1 MEKNISQTKVDNVKN
16 VARLSISRADVK
28 NIKVVDAD
36 IVIYLKTGKRIVLRD
51 GVVKAMMDPDFSIG
65 FVDGEISAQAALQQS
80 GLVDLNPI
88 STATVASAPEAEKT
102 DESATSSTTV
112 SQSASSAPTPTYA
125 EAAAKSVMQAPTSAP
140 EVVAQAK
147 PAPEPSLLDTVRPYI
162 GALGLLG
169 LAAGGGGGGAAAS
182 SVSSATGTVVS
193 GTLVLGPVESSN
205 GLTVNLYKA
214 DGTWLGSSAV
224 ASGGAFSV
232 TLSDKTYSGPI
243 IAVVSDSSDGTDYVD
258 EATGEAQDLGAKYMA
273 IQTVTAGAA
282 ASLNINAL
290 TTVAAIHAGV
300 PQEWDEGK
308 STLTKII
315 TAADVTTHN
324 TAVASMFGLSNVV
337 TDTVS
342 PIINSSGS
350 YVASGNYYGQVLAAI
365 SGVDKINSDE
375 LGDTAKA
382 QKQTISELVAQTAG
396 GVMSSTGVTTI
407 VKGAALA
414 STEASTI
421 AQKVDT
427 SAAKTAAQYE
437 SAASLTAL
445 GGVNDL
451 SISVIASLSA
461 TAVQKIVDVD
471 RLSDQAFK
479 AINFAYFSDTQVQ
492 TLTSTQV
499 ASLSKAQLAQM
510 TPTQLTALGNNVIYL
525 DEKTLA
531 SLSQSSSEKLT
542 SAQLVALAEQGK
554 LDNLSTQLTTSQVNG
569 LAGSLSGSISDADT
583 KLFNSILGDITNG
596 GGVDSSTGVK
606 DFTEAEKRIESA
618 LKIEE
623 ALAVV
628 HQLNEIAALN
638 PSSSTYAADL
648 ARLSEELT
656 GADLQLIG
664 LAGTNGAYTELQKN
678 ALLTK
683 LAEGEV
689 ADITG
694 IAYLKSLVDVVN
706 PTLSASTL
714 PTTSKTT
721 IYHLA
726 GDGIGETINLTIT
739 FSEKVNGLTSG
750 TNSKIFLLEEV
761 GIEATWSGVDGTST
775 RTLTYTIAANQNGKV
790 TINENTLKDVLL
802 KSITDVAGNA
812 LVYESVIAEIDSST
826 FARVDGVAPTL
837 TLTPLTDTDL
847 SLAQATSFEQS
858 YLAVDN
864 TNGLGIRTTSA
875 VVENSAGEVQNGLTL
890 TTTGGKVAGD
900 LSSLAAGSYTL
911 KVTTTDVAGNTDVKT
926 QTFLIDKLA
935 PSLELEVFTAPQ
947 TKLTSAEAAAYTQTY
962 TSVDNEGGTGLASTV
977 AVVKNASGVVQTG
990 VTLSTA
996 GGNVSGNLSSLADGR
1011 YTVEVTSTD
1020 VAGNA
1025 FVQTQ
1030 ELVIDKTPA
1039 VLNLTAL
1046 TDDKLTNQQAKN
1058 YTQAYTATD
1067 ALTDVAT
1074 TVARVLNSNNEVQ
1087 QGVVLTTDNGHVTG
1101 DLSGLADGQYTIEVT
1116 TTDQAGNTT
1125 VKTQTV
1131 VIDATNPTLNLAA
1144 LSDTQLTSAEAAV
1157 YSQSFTV
1164 SDATSGVA
1172 ATSAVV
1178 KNSSGVVQNV
1188 TLTTAN
1194 NKVEGNL
1201 STLAGDENYYVEV
1214 TTTDQAGNMTTVQSE
1229 YLYIDKTAPTAT
1241 PLTISSIAKFANLN
1255 LGFSEPIVKGASG
1268 SIYICK
1274 LDGTVVETIAVSS
1287 SQVQVAGDG
1296 KLVTINPVNDLVVG
1310 TSYYARVDAGAFTD
1324 PSGNPMAA
1332 IGANEWNFNAVSVG
1346 TSLIIG
1352 GAGVNANEGFINA
1365 DELSQMTLSGV
1376 ITNAVNATGVAVT
1389 RVVFHATDNS
1399 GDIVISSSSLSGLL
1413 PVIGNDGR
1421 WQLSNDPV
1429 WTDQLVSGKT
1439 YTVSVDV
1446 GGVVDGVS
1454 VGSTASS
1461 ASFVVDTLAPIIST
1475 TPLNAAE
1482 NGTVVGSAVATDSSS
1497 LTWTLVGTGADD
1509 AKFNISSS
1517 GVLTLKAAK
1526 DYETPG
1532 SAAGTN
1538 AYVVKL
1544 KATDAAGN
1552 FSIQD
1557 VTVNVTNV
1565 NEAPV
1570 NTVPGAQTTAEETEK
1585 VITGLSIADVD
1596 AGAATNVTVILSVS
1610 NGTLNIAGGTAA
1622 ITGNGT
1628 GSVTLTGSVAQI
1640 NSTLAASNAVKY
1652 TPGLN
1657 FNGNATL
1664 TMTTNDGGSSGTGGA
1679 LSDVDTVTIAV
1690 TAVNDKPVLT
1700 AGKAWTYTEQAAA
1713 TVVDDT
1719 ITLTDVDDTQIT
1731 GATVTIGTGLTTDD
1745 VLNFATIGSISG
1757 TYNSG
1762 TGVLTLTGTATK
1774 AEYQAALRTVTYSN
1788 ASEDPTVNGT
1798 KPSRTI
1804 TWAVTDANSD
1814 GVGAQTS
1821 VGVTSTITL
1830 SAVNDKPVLTAG
1842 KAWTYTEQAAATVVD
1857 DTITLTD
1864 VDDTQI
1870 TGATVTIGT
1879 GLTTDDVLN
1888 FATIGSISGTYNSG
1902 TGVLTLTGTA
1912 TKAEYQA
1919 ALRTV
1924 TYSNASDD
1932 PTATSASR
1940 TITWAVTDANSDGVG
1955 AQTSVGVTSTINVTA
1970 VNDVPTFTTTTSTTD
1985 YANTAG
1991 DQLLFSNTSVSAVE
2005 SAQSIKSLKFTVSG
2019 VTGTNSDRVKVDGVY
2034 ISLVD
2039 GTTGTTTTNS
2049 VGYSVGVVGGVATV
2063 TLTSA
2068 AGLSNT
2074 VAQGLV
2080 NGLAYNNAVT
2090 AAGGSAAGMDGHRV
2104 VTLVEI
2110 TDSGSDNN
2118 VTSLNSISTLND
2130 TTPPPTIS
2138 SVALSADTGTADL
2151 VTQTANQTVTATL
2164 SRALASTERLEA
2176 TLDGTNWTNI
2186 TASVTGTNV
2195 SWSTTLANGA
2205 NALTLRTVDAA
2216 NQIVSSN
2223 TLNST
2228 LLQTMAISAV
2238 VDDNGTN
2245 TLSNTVAQGAS
2256 TYRYVYLSYNP
2267 TTSGWPNLGELI
2279 VMSNGVNIAAGKI
2292 ATTNLGQYSTGEG
2305 IANLT
2310 DGNIANPWTS
2320 LNSSNSSGWL
2330 QLDLGAAY
2338 HIDSTAIAGA
2348 PYGNT
2353 RAQGFTTWLSN
2364 SSLSGTSLANLPAAG
2379 AVQIQTTTPAFSSS
2393 DPLQVGRLVSTDDT
2407 TPTFSGT
2414 LSAALPS
2421 GYKVQIFNNGT
2432 YLADATVSSSNGNVT
2447 WNYTF
2452 APNQA
2457 VYGTNSV
2464 VAKVVD
2470 GASATYLSSNYSF
2483 ELNTNTVNI
2492 GGMSE
2497 SGMAGGNTD
2506 TLAQKYRYVYI
2517 RIDDWQ
2523 RNNTDFAELQ
2533 VFSNGVNV
2541 ALNKTVTSAINASTY
2556 NVASLVDG
2564 STGTRLTADYS
2575 WYDGGAARNG
2585 WIKVDLGSDYRIDAV
2600 FLYGSG
2606 STTSYAQAATVWVSS
2621 ANLTASSQSTL
2632 SSGGALQVIGTTG
2645 AFGSGTAMTG
2655 YMPTDDTTPTI
2666 YGTLATSLGTGY
2678 KLGIY
2683 DSSTYLGDATVNA
2696 DRTWTYTVGTA
2707 MSSGSLHSLSAR
2719 IYQGYTTNTLVTS
2732 AAVST
2737 NIFFKI
2743 SPIVLDLNHDG
2754 QINYSSV
2761 LMDVTGAGVISK
2773 VTWAAPEDGVLV
2785 WNKYGDGLVHD
2796 KSQYAFGDPSKG
2808 ITDLQGLAQNFDTNQ
2823 DGVFN
2828 ASDEK
2833 FSQFMV
2839 WQDQNGDGISQ
2850 ADEVKSLVDTGVSS
2864 LNLTSDGVKSSPI
2877 AGVEEAGRTTA
2888 TQNDG
2893 QSMLMVDATFSYTK
2907 ASVLQ
2912 GVDASKDTFTI
2923 SNTLTQINAFSDN
2936 DGDVIDLSGLL
2947 SQLHATNGNVAD
2959 YVQTVQRGNHTVI
2972 QVDATGQHDFVNASN
2987 QVVLMNTTT
2996 TLALLQQQNHVVI

>member
-1821 VGVTSTITL
+1821 VGVTSTI
-1830 SAVNDKPVLTAG
+1830 
-1842 KAWTYTEQAAATVVD
+1842 
-1857 DTITLTD
+1857 
-1864 VDDTQI
+1864 
-1870 TGATVTIGT
+1870 
-1879 GLTTDDVLN
+1879 
-1888 FATIGSISGTYNSG
+1888 
-1902 TGVLTLTGTA
+1902 
-1912 TKAEYQA
+1912 
-1919 ALRTV
+1919 
-1924 TYSNASDD
+1924 
-1932 PTATSASR
+1932 
-1940 TITWAVTDANSDGVG
+1940 
-1955 AQTSVGVTSTINVTA
+1955 NVTA

>member
-750 TNSKIFLLEEV
+750 TNSTIFLLDEDGDGNAFAPV
-761 GIEATWSGVDGTST
+761 GIEAAWSGTDGTST

-790 TINENTLKDVLL
+790 TIDENKLKDVLL

-1439 YTVSVDV
+1439 YPVSVDV
-1446 GGVVDGVS
+1446 GGVVDGVPE
-1454 VGSTASS
+1454 GSTASS

-1596 AGAATNVTVILSVS
+1596 AGAATNVTVIRSVS

-1690 TAVNDKPVLT
+1690 T
-1700 AGKAWTYTEQAAA
+1700 
-1713 TVVDDT
+1713 
-1719 ITLTDVDDTQIT
+1719 
-1731 GATVTIGTGLTTDD
+1731 
-1745 VLNFATIGSISG
+1745 
-1757 TYNSG
+1757 
-1762 TGVLTLTGTATK
+1762 
-1774 AEYQAALRTVTYSN
+1774 
-1788 ASEDPTVNGT
+1788 
-1798 KPSRTI
+1798 
-1804 TWAVTDANSD
+1804 
-1814 GVGAQTS
+1814 
-1821 VGVTSTITL
+1821 
-1830 SAVNDKPVLTAG
+1830 AVNDKPVLTAG

-2195 SWSTTLANGA
+2195 SWSTALANGA

-2228 LLQTMAISAV
+2228 LLETMAISAV

-2256 TYRYVYLSYNP
+2256 TYRYVYYRLDRGTSAYATLS
-2267 TTSGWPNLGELI
+2267 ELM
-2279 VMSNGVNIAAGKI
+2279 VFSNGVNIAAGKTV
-2292 ATTNLGQYSTGEG
+2292 TTNLSQYSAGEG
-2305 IANLT
+2305 LANLT
-2310 DGNIANPWTS
+2310 DGFAYSGWTS
-2320 LNSSNSSGWL
+2320 QVNTVTSGWL
-2330 QLDLGAAY
+2330 QIDLGAAY
-2338 HIDSTAIAGA
+2338 HIDSTAMAGTTFE
-2348 PYGNT
+2348 NS
-2353 RAQGFTTWLSN
+2353 RSQGFTTWLSN
-2364 SSLSGTSLANLPAAG
+2364 SSLSGTSLAALPAAG
-2379 AVQIQTTTPAFSSS
+2379 AVQTQTTTPSFMST
-2393 DPLQVGRLVSTDDT
+2393 DPLQMGRLVSTDDT

-2432 YLADATVSSSNGNVT
+2432 YLADASVSSSNGNVT

-2457 VYGTNSV
+2457 VYGTNRV
-2464 VAKVVD
+2464 EAKVVD
-2470 GASATYLSSNYSF
+2470 GSSATYLSSNYSF

-2517 RIDDWQ
+2517 RIDDWS
-2523 RNNTDFAELQ
+2523 RNNTDLAELQ
-2533 VFSNGVNV
+2533 VYSNGVNV
-2541 ALNKTVTSAINASTY
+2541 ALNKTVTAAINATTY
-2556 NVASLVDG
+2556 SVASLVDG
-2564 STGTRLTADYS
+2564 STGTRLYADYS

-2585 WIKVDLGSDYRIDAV
+2585 WIKVDLGSNYRIDSV

-2606 STTSYAQAATVWVSS
+2606 SSTSYARSATVWVSS
-2621 ANLTASSQSTL
+2621 ANLTASSQSAL

-2645 AFGSGTAMTG
+2645 DFGSGTAMTG
-2655 YMPTDDTTPTI
+2655 YIPTDDTTPTI

-2683 DSSTYLGDATVNA
+2683 DGSTYLGDATVNA

-2707 MSSGSLHSLSAR
+2707 MSSGSTHNLSAR

-2754 QINYSSV
+2754 QINYSNV

-2773 VTWAAPEDGVLV
+2773 VTWTAPEDGVLV

-2877 AGVEEAGRTTA
+2877 AGVEEAGRSTA

-2893 QSMLMVDATFSYTK
+2893 QSMLLVDATFSYTK

-2923 SNTLTQINAFSDN
+2923 SDTLTQINAFSDN

>member
-102 DESATSSTTV
+102 DESTTSSTTV

-182 SVSSATGTVVS
+182 SVSSTTETVVS
-193 GTLVLGPVESSN
+193 GTLVLGPITGSELYVY
-205 GLTVNLYKA
+205 LYKA
-214 DGTWLGSSAV
+214 DGTLLGFSQI

-232 TLSDKTYSGPI
+232 TLSDKSYKGPI
-243 IAVVSDSSDGTDYVD
+243 IALVKDTGSGHDFWS
-258 EATGEAQDLGAKYMA
+258 EATGKTDDLDGNFMA
-273 IQTVTAGAA
+273 VDTVSPGQNKT
-282 ASLNINAL
+282 LNINTL
-290 TTVAAIHAGV
+290 TTVAAIKAGLNQDWNGEKASLAKV
-300 PQEWDEGK
+300 
-308 STLTKII
+308 I
-315 TAADVTTHN
+315 TEADVTTAN
-324 TAVASMFGLSNVV
+324 TVVGRMFGISKITEDAVLA
-337 TDTVS
+337 TID
-342 PIINSSGS
+342 SSGA
-350 YVASGNYYGQVLAAI
+350 YGSGNPYGQVLAAA
-365 SGVDKINSDE
+365 SGIDEILGSQKLTIAKLVAESADGTMSDA
-375 LGDTAKA
+375 GV
-382 QKQTISELVAQTAG
+382 ELVAQ
-396 GVMSSTGVTTI
+396 
-407 VKGAALA
+407 GAAIA
-414 STEASTI
+414 STDASTVVKSV
-421 AQKVDT
+421 A
-427 SAAKTAAQYE
+427 SAAAE
-437 SAASLTAL
+437 SAKPYDNFSTLTAEQ
-445 GGVNDL
+445 VNALPLTTVACL
-451 SISVIASLSA
+451 SVV
-461 TAVQKIVDVD
+461 AVQKIGDVYG
-471 RLSDQAFK
+471 LSDLAFK
-479 AINFAYFSDTQVQ
+479 AINFSYFSDAQIATLHSNQVK
-492 TLTSTQV
+492 TLSGVQ
-499 ASLSKAQLAQM
+499 LSQM
-510 TPTQLTALGNNVIYL
+510 TTSQLTALGVNITNL
-525 DEKTLA
+525 SLATLEK
-531 SLSQSSSEKLT
+531 LSQASSEKLT
-542 SAQLVALAEQGK
+542 SAQLVALAEKGM

-606 DFTEAEKRIESA
+606 DFTDGEKRIESA

-623 ALAVV
+623 ALSVV
-628 HQLNEIAALN
+628 HQLTQIAALN

-750 TNSKIFLLEEV
+750 TNSKIFLLEGV
-761 GIEATWSGVDGTST
+761 GIEAAWSGTDGTST
-775 RTLTYTIAANQNGKV
+775 RTLTYTIAANQNGTV
-790 TINENTLKDVLL
+790 TIREDELKDALL

-911 KVTTTDVAGNTDVKT
+911 KVTTTDVAGNTDVET
-926 QTFLIDKLA
+926 QEFLIDKLA
-935 PSLELEVFTAPQ
+935 PSLELEVFTTPQ

-977 AVVKNASGVVQTG
+977 AVVKNASVVQTG

-996 GGNVSGNLSSLADGR
+996 GGNISGNLSSLADGR

-1074 TVARVLNSNNEVQ
+1074 TVARVLNSNIEVQ

-1101 DLSGLADGQYTIEVT
+1101 DLSGLADGQYTIVVT

-1125 VKTQTV
+1125 EATQIV
-1131 VIDATNPTLNLAA
+1131 VIDATSPTLNLAA

-1172 ATSAVV
+1172 TTSAVV

-1201 STLAGDENYYVEV
+1201 STLAGGENYYVEV
-1214 TTTDQAGNMTTVQSE
+1214 TTTDQAGNMTTVRSQD
-1229 YLYIDKTAPTAT
+1229 LYIDKTAPTAT
-1241 PLTISSIAKFANLN
+1241 PLTISSIAAFAPLD
-1255 LGFSEPIVKGASG
+1255 LGFNEPIVKGASG

-1352 GAGVNANEGFINA
+1352 GAGVNANEGYINA

-1413 PVIGNDGR
+1413 PVIGNDGT

-1446 GGVVDGVS
+1446 GGVVDSVS

-1461 ASFVVDTLAPIIST
+1461 APFVVDTAAPIIST

-1482 NGTVVGSAVATDSSS
+1482 NGTVVGDAAATDSSK

-1544 KATDAAGN
+1544 KATDDAGN

-1610 NGTLNIAGGTAA
+1610 NGTLNIAGGTAT
-1622 ITGNGT
+1622 ITGSGT

-1652 TPGLN
+1652 TPGLD

-1664 TMTTNDGGSSGTGGA
+1664 TMTTNDGGSTGTGGA

-1690 TAVNDKPVLT
+1690 TAVNDKPELT
-1700 AGKAWTYTEQAAA
+1700 AHAGTYTENAAE
-1713 TVVDDT
+1713 TVIDGG
-1719 ITLTDVDDTQIT
+1719 ITLIDKDDTQIT
-1731 GATVTIGTGLTTDD
+1731 SATVEISAGKTEGD
-1745 VLNFATIGSISG
+1745 VLSFVDANGISG
-1757 TYNSG
+1757 TYDSLSG
-1762 TGVLTLTGTATK
+1762 KLTLSGTATVDQYK
-1774 AEYQAALRTVTYSN
+1774 AALRTVKYS
-1788 ASEDPTVNGT
+1788 STSDDPTVNGT

-1804 TWAVTDANSD
+1804 TWTVTDANSD
-1814 GVGAQTS
+1814 GVGPQT
-1821 VGVTSTITL
+1821 
-1830 SAVNDKPVLTAG
+1830 N
-1842 KAWTYTEQAAATVVD
+1842 
-1857 DTITLTD
+1857 TLT
-1864 VDDTQI
+1864 
-1870 TGATVTIGT
+1870 
-1879 GLTTDDVLN
+1879 
-1888 FATIGSISGTYNSG
+1888 
-1902 TGVLTLTGTA
+1902 
-1912 TKAEYQA
+1912 
-1919 ALRTV
+1919 
-1924 TYSNASDD
+1924 
-1932 PTATSASR
+1932 
-1940 TITWAVTDANSDGVG
+1940 
-1955 AQTSVGVTSTINVTA
+1955 TSTINVTA
-1970 VNDVPTFTTTTSTTD
+1970 VNDVPTFTTTTSTAD

-2068 AGLSNT
+2068 AGLSNA

-2090 AAGGSAAGMDGHRV
+2090 AAGGSAAGMEGHRV

-2228 LLQTMAISAV
+2228 LLETMAISAV

-2245 TLSNTVAQGAS
+2245 TLSDTVAQGAS
-2256 TYRYVYLSYNP
+2256 TYRYVYYRLDRG
-2267 TTSGWPNLGELI
+2267 TSAYATLAELM
-2279 VMSNGVNIAAGKI
+2279 VFSNGVNIAAGKTV
-2292 ATTNLGQYSTGEG
+2292 TTNLSQYSVGEG
-2305 IANLT
+2305 LANLT
-2310 DGNIANPWTS
+2310 DGFAYSGWTS
-2320 LNSSNSSGWL
+2320 QFNTVTSGWL
-2330 QLDLGAAY
+2330 QIDLGAAY
-2338 HIDSTAIAGA
+2338 HIDSTAIAGTTYEA
-2348 PYGNT
+2348 A

-2364 SSLSGTSLANLPAAG
+2364 SSLSGTALANLPAAG
-2379 AVQIQTTTPAFSSS
+2379 AVQIQTTTPSFMNS
-2393 DPLQVGRLVSTDDT
+2393 DPMQMGRLVSTDDT

-2432 YLADATVSSSNGNVT
+2432 YLADASVSSSNGNVT

-2457 VYGTNSV
+2457 VYGTNKV
-2464 VAKVVD
+2464 EAKVVD

-2497 SGMAGGNTD
+2497 SGMAVGNTD

-2523 RNNTDFAELQ
+2523 RNNTDFAELL

-2541 ALNKTVTSAINASTY
+2541 ALNKTVTAAINSPSTL
-2556 NVASLVDG
+2556 NVSSLVDG
-2564 STGTRLTADYS
+2564 STGTRLIAEYS
-2575 WYDGGAARNG
+2575 NHDNGAGRNG

-2606 STTSYAQAATVWVSS
+2606 SSTSYAQAATVWVSS
-2621 ANLTASSQSTL
+2621 ANLTASSQSAL

-2645 AFGSGTAMTG
+2645 AFGSGTAVTG

-2719 IYQGYTTNTLVTS
+2719 IYKDYTTNTLVTS
-2732 AAVST
+2732 AAIST
-2737 NIFFKI
+2737 NVFFKI

-2850 ADEVKSLVDTGVSS
+2850 ADEVKSLADTGVSS

-2893 QSMLMVDATFSYTK
+2893 QSMLLVDATFSYTK